1 MPIIGF
7 NFDKFL
13 VEKKKELEPP
23 IKVDSGMKI
32 VDVKKEEIKVAG
44 KKEDLLRFDYEF
56 TVSYSPKQ
64 AEVLIEGHLLFAD
77 DAKKVDEVF
86 NSWKKNNK
94 FDPELTQLVMNN
106 VLMRCNIKTL
116 LLTQEVGLPPHIR
129 LPMIKQGPPPKQ
141 KSKSPVTEYTG

>member
-32 VDVKKEEIKVAG
+32 VDVKKEEITVG
-44 KKEDLLRFDYEF
+44 GMKESILRFDYEF
-56 TVSYSPKQ
+56 TVKYDPKQ
-64 AEVLIEGHLLFAD
+64 AEVLIEGHLLFAED
-77 DAKKVDEVF
+77 SKKVDEVYKT
-86 NSWKKNNK
+86 WKKDKK
-94 FDPELTQLVMNN
+94 FDSGLTQLVMNN

-129 LPMIKQGPPPKQ
+129 LPMIKQKPAPQQKPK
-141 KSKSPVTEYTG
+141 KPVSEYTG